1 MSPRGFPSWAG
12 ASANRHL
19 PSVPDQ
25 WLDYLPDL
33 ERAPQ
38 LAILAALDITL
49 HLAVET
55 LLAVHPETEDRFPG
69 GGHPPQ
75 IHLACSI
82 MLLAEAT
89 AEAIESY
96 RLALAADNAGSRTET
111 AS

>member
-1 MSPRGFPSWAG
+1 MSPWRFTGRAG
-12 ASANRHL
+12 ASADRRV

-33 ERAPQ
+33 EQAPQ

-49 HLAVET
+49 HLALET

-69 GGHPPQ
+69 GGQPPQ

-96 RLALAADNAGSRTET
+96 RLALAADNAASHTET